1 MKNVDAISYVN
12 VDGKAHIATM
22 NLLKGITLYGEK
34 LISRNGSEYRTWD
47 PFRSKLAAAYI
58 NGLEFDFFNV
68 KNILYLGASTGTTVS
83 HLSDIIGYSGKV
95 FAVESSTRV
104 ARELI
109 SNVSS
114 KRTNVIP
121 IIEDARKPRSY
132 FSIYDKMDL
141 IYCDIAQPDQTNI
154 AIDNCKI
161 YLKEGKPM
169 LLVIKTRSIDVT
181 MSPKNVISQEIKKLE
196 SHSFEIKQKIDLAP
210 FDKDH
215 AMIKAIFAKDS
226 KY

>member
-1 MKNVDAISYVN
+1 MKNVDVISYVT
-12 VDGKAHIATM
+12 VDGKEHIATI
-22 NLLKGITLYGEK
+22 NLLKGVTLYGEK
-34 LISRNGSEYRTWD
+34 LISRNGNEYRTWD

-58 NGLEFDFFNV
+58 KGLHFEFSNV
-68 KNILYLGASTGTTVS
+68 GNVLYLGASTGTTVS
-83 HLSDIIGYSGKV
+83 HLSDIVGQSGKI

-141 IYCDIAQPDQTNI
+141 VYCDIAQPDQTTI

-161 YLKEGKPM
+161 YLKEKRPI

-196 SHSFEIKQKIDLAP
+196 SNSFEIKQKIDLEP

-215 AMIKAIFAKDS
+215 AMINAVFYPK
-226 KY
+226 

>member
-1 MKNVDAISYVN
+1 MKNVDAISYINVN
-12 VDGKAHIATM
+12 GKEHIATI

-34 LISRNGSEYRTWD
+34 LISRNGNEYRTWD

-58 NGLEFDFFNV
+58 KGLEFDFLNV

-141 IYCDIAQPDQTNI
+141 VYCDIAQPDQTTI

-161 YLKEGKPM
+161 YLKEGNPI

-196 SHSFEIKQKIDLAP
+196 SNSFEIKQNIDLEP

-215 AMIKAIFAKDS
+215 AMINAVFYPK
-226 KY
+226 

>member
-1 MKNVDAISYVN
+1 MKNGDVISYVTVN
-12 VDGKAHIATM
+12 GKEHIATI
-22 NLLKGITLYGEK
+22 NLLKGVTLYGEK
-34 LISRNGSEYRTWD
+34 LISRNGNEYRTWD

-58 NGLEFDFFNV
+58 KGLHFEFSNIGNV
-68 KNILYLGASTGTTVS
+68 LYLGASTGTTVS
-83 HLSDIIGYSGKV
+83 HLSDIVGHSGKI

-141 IYCDIAQPDQTNI
+141 VYCDIAQPDQTTI

-161 YLKEGKPM
+161 YLKEAKPM

-196 SHSFEIKQKIDLAP
+196 SNSFEIKQNIDLEP

-215 AMIKAIFAKDS
+215 AMINAVFHPK
-226 KY
+226 

>member
-58 NGLEFDFFNV
+58 KGLQFDFFNV

-141 IYCDIAQPDQTNI
+141 VYCDIAQPDQTTI

-215 AMIKAIFAKDS
+215 AMIKAIFCPK
-226 KY
+226 

>member
-1 MKNVDAISYVN
+1 MKNVDAISYVTVN
-12 VDGKAHIATM
+12 GKAHIATV

-141 IYCDIAQPDQTNI
+141 VYCDIAQPDQTTI

-169 LLVIKTRSIDVT
+169 LLIIKTRSIDVT

-196 SHSFEIKQKIDLAP
+196 SHSFEIKQKIDLVP

-215 AMIKAIFAKDS
+215 AIIKAIFCPNS
-226 KY
+226 NY

>member
-1 MKNVDAISYVN
+1 MKNVDAISYVTVN
-12 VDGKAHIATM
+12 GKEHIATI
-22 NLLKGITLYGEK
+22 NLLKGVTLYGEK
-34 LISRNGSEYRTWD
+34 LIGRDGNEYRTWD

-58 NGLEFDFFNV
+58 KGLHFEFSNV
-68 KNILYLGASTGTTVS
+68 GNVLYLGASTGTTVS
-83 HLSDIIGYSGKV
+83 HLSDIVGQSGKI

-141 IYCDIAQPDQTNI
+141 VYCDIAQPDQTTI

-161 YLKEGKPM
+161 YLKESKPM

-196 SHSFEIKQKIDLAP
+196 SNSFEIKQKIDLEP

-215 AMIKAIFAKDS
+215 AMINAVFYPK
-226 KY
+226 

>member
-1 MKNVDAISYVN
+1 MKNVDAISYVTVN
-12 VDGKAHIATM
+12 GKSHIATI

-58 NGLEFDFFNV
+58 NGLEFDFLNV

-95 FAVESSTRV
+95 FAVESSARV

-141 IYCDIAQPDQTNI
+141 VYCDIAQPDQTTI

-215 AMIKAIFAKDS
+215 AMIKAIFCS
-226 KY
+226 R

>member
-1 MKNVDAISYVN
+1 MKNVDAISYVTVN
-12 VDGKAHIATM
+12 GKEHIATI
-22 NLLKGITLYGEK
+22 NLLKGVTLYGEK
-34 LISRNGSEYRTWD
+34 LVSRDGNEYRTWD

-58 NGLEFDFFNV
+58 KGLHFEFSNV
-68 KNILYLGASTGTTVS
+68 GNVLYLGASTGTTVS
-83 HLSDIIGYSGKV
+83 HLSDIVGQSGKI
-95 FAVESSTRV
+95 FAVESSARV

-141 IYCDIAQPDQTNI
+141 VYCDIAQPDQTTI

-161 YLKEGKPM
+161 YLKKAKPM

-196 SHSFEIKQKIDLAP
+196 SNSFEIKQKIDLEP

-215 AMIKAIFAKDS
+215 AMINAVFYPK
-226 KY
+226 

>member
-1 MKNVDAISYVN
+1 MKNVDAISYVTVN
-12 VDGKAHIATM
+12 GKVHIATM

-141 IYCDIAQPDQTNI
+141 VYCDIAQPDQTTI
-154 AIDNCKI
+154 AIENCKI
-161 YLKEGKPM
+161 YLKEGMPM

-215 AMIKAIFAKDS
+215 AMIKATFCS
-226 KY
+226 R

>member
-1 MKNVDAISYVN
+1 MKHVDAISYVTVN
-12 VDGKAHIATM
+12 GKEHIATI
-22 NLLKGITLYGEK
+22 NLLKGVTLYGEK
-34 LISRNGSEYRTWD
+34 LISRNGNEYRTWD

-58 NGLEFDFFNV
+58 KGLHFEFSNV
-68 KNILYLGASTGTTVS
+68 GNVLYLGASTGTTVS
-83 HLSDIIGYSGKV
+83 HLSDIVGHSGKI

-141 IYCDIAQPDQTNI
+141 VYCDIAQPDQTTI

-161 YLKEGKPM
+161 YLKEAKPM

-196 SHSFEIKQKIDLAP
+196 SNSFEIKQNIDLEP

-215 AMIKAIFAKDS
+215 AMINAVFYPK
-226 KY
+226 

>member
-1 MKNVDAISYVN
+1 MKNVDAISYVTVN
-12 VDGKAHIATM
+12 GKEHIATI
-22 NLLKGITLYGEK
+22 NLLKGVTLYGEK
-34 LISRNGSEYRTWD
+34 LISRDGNEYRTWD

-58 NGLEFDFFNV
+58 KGLHFEFSNV
-68 KNILYLGASTGTTVS
+68 GNVLYLGASTGTTVS
-83 HLSDIIGYSGKV
+83 HLSDIVGQSGKI

-141 IYCDIAQPDQTNI
+141 VYCDIAQPDQTTI

-161 YLKEGKPM
+161 YLKETKAM

-196 SHSFEIKQKIDLAP
+196 SNSFEIKQKIDLEP

-215 AMIKAIFAKDS
+215 AMINSVFYPK
-226 KY
+226 

>member
-1 MKNVDAISYVN
+1 MKNVDAISYVTVN
-12 VDGKAHIATM
+12 GKEHIATI
-22 NLLKGITLYGEK
+22 NLLKGVTLYGEK
-34 LISRNGSEYRTWD
+34 LISRDGNEYRTWD

-58 NGLEFDFFNV
+58 KGLHFEFSNV
-68 KNILYLGASTGTTVS
+68 GNVLYLGASTGTTVS
-83 HLSDIIGYSGKV
+83 HLSDIVGQSGKI

-141 IYCDIAQPDQTNI
+141 VYCDIAQPDQTTI

-161 YLKEGKPM
+161 YLKETKAM

-196 SHSFEIKQKIDLAP
+196 SNSFEIKQKIDLDP

-215 AMIKAIFAKDS
+215 AMINAIFYPK
-226 KY
+226 

>member
-1 MKNVDAISYVN
+1 MKNVDVISYVTVN
-12 VDGKAHIATM
+12 GKEHIATI
-22 NLLKGITLYGEK
+22 NLLKGVTLYGEK
-34 LISRNGSEYRTWD
+34 LISRNGNEYRTWD

-58 NGLEFDFFNV
+58 KGLHFEFSNIGNV
-68 KNILYLGASTGTTVS
+68 LYLGASTGTTVS
-83 HLSDIIGYSGKV
+83 HLSDIVGHSGKI

-121 IIEDARKPRSY
+121 IIEDARRPRSY

-141 IYCDIAQPDQTNI
+141 VYCDIAQPDQTTI

-161 YLKEGKPM
+161 YLKEAKPM

-196 SHSFEIKQKIDLAP
+196 SNLFEIKQNIDLEP

-215 AMIKAIFAKDS
+215 AMINAVFYPK
-226 KY
+226 

>member
-1 MKNVDAISYVN
+1 
-12 VDGKAHIATM
+12 
-22 NLLKGITLYGEK
+22 
-34 LISRNGSEYRTWD
+34 
-47 PFRSKLAAAYI
+47 
-58 NGLEFDFFNV
+58 
-68 KNILYLGASTGTTVS
+68 
-83 HLSDIIGYSGKV
+83 
-95 FAVESSTRV
+95 
-104 ARELI
+104 
-109 SNVSS
+109 
-114 KRTNVIP
+114 
-121 IIEDARKPRSY
+121 
-132 FSIYDKMDL
+132 MDL

-215 AMIKAIFAKDS
+215 AMIKAIFAQDS

>member
-1 MKNVDAISYVN
+1 MKNVDAISYVTVN
-12 VDGKAHIATM
+12 GKVHIATM

-141 IYCDIAQPDQTNI
+141 VYCDIAQPDQTTI

-215 AMIKAIFAKDS
+215 AMIKAIFCS
-226 KY
+226 R

>member
-1 MKNVDAISYVN
+1 MKNVDVISYVTVN
-12 VDGKAHIATM
+12 GKEHIATI
-22 NLLKGITLYGEK
+22 NLLKGVTLYGEK
-34 LISRNGSEYRTWD
+34 LISRNGNEYRTWD
-47 PFRSKLAAAYI
+47 PYRSKLAAAYI
-58 NGLEFDFFNV
+58 KGLHFEFSNIGNV
-68 KNILYLGASTGTTVS
+68 LYLGASTGTTVS
-83 HLSDIIGYSGKV
+83 HLSDIVGHSGKI

-141 IYCDIAQPDQTNI
+141 VYCDIAQPDQTTI

-161 YLKEGKPM
+161 YLKEAKPM

-196 SHSFEIKQKIDLAP
+196 SNSFEIKQNLDLEP

-215 AMIKAIFAKDS
+215 AMINAVFYPK
-226 KY
+226 

>member
-141 IYCDIAQPDQTNI
+141 VYCDIAQPDQTTI

-161 YLKEGKPM
+161 YLKEWRPM

-181 MSPKNVISQEIKKLE
+181 MSPKNVICQEIKKLE

>member
-1 MKNVDAISYVN
+1 MKNVDAISYVTVN
-12 VDGKAHIATM
+12 GKEHIATI

-58 NGLEFDFFNV
+58 NGLEFDFSNV

-141 IYCDIAQPDQTNI
+141 VYCDIAQPDQTTI

-169 LLVIKTRSIDVT
+169 LLIIKTRSIDVT
-181 MSPKNVISQEIKKLE
+181 MSPRNVISQEIKKLE
-196 SHSFEIKQKIDLAP
+196 SHLFEIEQKIDLAP

-215 AMIKAIFAKDS
+215 AMIKAIFCPK
-226 KY
+226 

>member
-1 MKNVDAISYVN
+1 MKNVDAISYINVN
-12 VDGKAHIATM
+12 GKEHIATI

-58 NGLEFDFFNV
+58 KGLEFDFFNV

-141 IYCDIAQPDQTNI
+141 VYCDIAQPDQTTI

-196 SHSFEIKQKIDLAP
+196 CHSFDIKQKIDLAP

-215 AMIKAIFAKDS
+215 AMIKAIFS
-226 KY
+226 SR

>member
-1 MKNVDAISYVN
+1 MKNVDAISYVTVN
-12 VDGKAHIATM
+12 GKEHIATI
-22 NLLKGITLYGEK
+22 NLLKGVTLYGEK
-34 LISRNGSEYRTWD
+34 LISRDGNEYRTWD

-58 NGLEFDFFNV
+58 KGLHFEFSNV
-68 KNILYLGASTGTTVS
+68 GNVLYLGASTGTTVS
-83 HLSDIIGYSGKV
+83 HLSDIVGQSGKI

-141 IYCDIAQPDQTNI
+141 VYCDIAQPDQTTI

-161 YLKEGKPM
+161 YLKEAKPM
-169 LLVIKTRSIDVT
+169 LLIIKTRSIDVT

-196 SHSFEIKQKIDLAP
+196 SNSFEIKQKIDLEP

-215 AMIKAIFAKDS
+215 AMINAVFYPK
-226 KY
+226 

>member
-1 MKNVDAISYVN
+1 MKNVDAISYVTVN
-12 VDGKAHIATM
+12 GKVHIATM

-215 AMIKAIFAKDS
+215 AMIKATFCS
-226 KY
+226 R

>member
-1 MKNVDAISYVN
+1 MKNVDAISFVTVN
-12 VDGKAHIATM
+12 GKEHIATI
-22 NLLKGITLYGEK
+22 NLLKGVTLYGEK
-34 LISRNGSEYRTWD
+34 LISRDGNEYRTWD

-58 NGLEFDFFNV
+58 KGLHFEFSNV
-68 KNILYLGASTGTTVS
+68 GNVLYLGASTGTTVS
-83 HLSDIIGYSGKV
+83 HLSDIVGQSGKI

-114 KRTNVIP
+114 NRTNVIP

-141 IYCDIAQPDQTNI
+141 VYCDIAQPDQTTI

-161 YLKEGKPM
+161 YLKEAKPM
-169 LLVIKTRSIDVT
+169 LLIIKTRSIDVT

-196 SHSFEIKQKIDLAP
+196 SNSFEIKQKIDLEP

-215 AMIKAIFAKDS
+215 AMINAVFYPK
-226 KY
+226 

>member
-1 MKNVDAISYVN
+1 MKNVDAISYVTVN
-12 VDGKAHIATM
+12 GKEHIATI
-22 NLLKGITLYGEK
+22 NLLKGVTLYGEK
-34 LISRNGSEYRTWD
+34 LISSNGNEYRTWD

-58 NGLEFDFFNV
+58 KGLHFEFSSVGNV
-68 KNILYLGASTGTTVS
+68 LYLGASTGTTVS
-83 HLSDIIGYSGKV
+83 HLSDIVGHSGKI

-141 IYCDIAQPDQTNI
+141 VYCDIAQPDQTTI

-161 YLKEGKPM
+161 YLKEAKPM

-196 SHSFEIKQKIDLAP
+196 SNSFEIKQNIDLEP

-215 AMIKAIFAKDS
+215 AMINAVFYPK
-226 KY
+226 

>member
-1 MKNVDAISYVN
+1 MKNVDAISYVTVN
-12 VDGKAHIATM
+12 GKAHIATV

-141 IYCDIAQPDQTNI
+141 VYCDIAQPDQTSI

-215 AMIKAIFAKDS
+215 AMIKAIFCPK
-226 KY
+226 

>member
-1 MKNVDAISYVN
+1 MKNVDAISYVTVN
-12 VDGKAHIATM
+12 GKEHIATI
-22 NLLKGITLYGEK
+22 NLLKGVTLYGEK
-34 LISRNGSEYRTWD
+34 LISRDGNEYRTWD

-58 NGLEFDFFNV
+58 KGLHFEFSNV
-68 KNILYLGASTGTTVS
+68 GNVLYLGASTGTTVS
-83 HLSDIIGYSGKV
+83 HLSDIVGQSGKI

-141 IYCDIAQPDQTNI
+141 VYCDIAQPDQTTI

-161 YLKEGKPM
+161 YLKETKAM

-196 SHSFEIKQKIDLAP
+196 SNSFEIKQKIDLEP

-215 AMIKAIFAKDS
+215 AMINAIYYPK
-226 KY
+226 

>member
-1 MKNVDAISYVN
+1 MKNVDAISYVTVN
-12 VDGKAHIATM
+12 GKEHIATI
-22 NLLKGITLYGEK
+22 NLLKGVTLYGEK
-34 LISRNGSEYRTWD
+34 LISRDGNEYRTWD

-58 NGLEFDFFNV
+58 KGLHFEFSNV
-68 KNILYLGASTGTTVS
+68 GNVLYLGASTGTTVS
-83 HLSDIIGYSGKV
+83 HLSDIVGQSGKI

-141 IYCDIAQPDQTNI
+141 VYCDIAQPDQTTI

-161 YLKEGKPM
+161 YLKEAKPM

-196 SHSFEIKQKIDLAP
+196 SNSFEIKQEIDLEP

-215 AMIKAIFAKDS
+215 AMINAVFYPK
-226 KY
+226 

>member
-1 MKNVDAISYVN
+1 MKNVDAISYVTVN
-12 VDGKAHIATM
+12 GKEHIATI
-22 NLLKGITLYGEK
+22 NLLKGVTLYGEK
-34 LISRNGSEYRTWD
+34 LISRDGNEYRTWD

-58 NGLEFDFFNV
+58 KGLHFEFSNV
-68 KNILYLGASTGTTVS
+68 RNVLYLGASTGTTVS
-83 HLSDIIGYSGKV
+83 HLSDIVGQSGKI

-141 IYCDIAQPDQTNI
+141 VYCDIAQPDQTTI

-161 YLKEGKPM
+161 YLKEKRPM

-196 SHSFEIKQKIDLAP
+196 SNSFEIKQKIDLEP

-215 AMIKAIFAKDS
+215 AMINAVFYPK
-226 KY
+226 

>member
-1 MKNVDAISYVN
+1 MKNIDAISFVTVN
-12 VDGKAHIATM
+12 GKEHIATI
-22 NLLKGITLYGEK
+22 NLLKGVTLYGEK
-34 LISRNGSEYRTWD
+34 LISRDGNEYRTWD

-58 NGLEFDFFNV
+58 KGLHFEFSNV
-68 KNILYLGASTGTTVS
+68 GNVLYLGASTGTTVS
-83 HLSDIIGYSGKV
+83 HLSDIVGQSGKI

-141 IYCDIAQPDQTNI
+141 VYCDIAQPDQTTI

-161 YLKEGKPM
+161 YLKEAKPM
-169 LLVIKTRSIDVT
+169 LLIIKTRSIDVT

-196 SHSFEIKQKIDLAP
+196 SNSFEIKQKIDLEP

-215 AMIKAIFAKDS
+215 AMINAVFYPK
-226 KY
+226 

>member
-1 MKNVDAISYVN
+1 MKNVDAISHVTVN
-12 VDGKAHIATM
+12 GKEHIATI
-22 NLLKGITLYGEK
+22 NLLKGVTLYGEK
-34 LISRNGSEYRTWD
+34 LISRNGNEYRTWD

-58 NGLEFDFFNV
+58 KGLHFEFSNV
-68 KNILYLGASTGTTVS
+68 GNVLYLGASTGTTVS
-83 HLSDIIGYSGKV
+83 HLSDIVGHSGKI

-141 IYCDIAQPDQTNI
+141 VYCDIAQPDQTTI

-161 YLKEGKPM
+161 YLKEAKPM

-196 SHSFEIKQKIDLAP
+196 SNSFEIKQNIDLEP

-215 AMIKAIFAKDS
+215 AMINAVFYPK
-226 KY
+226 

>member
-1 MKNVDAISYVN
+1 MKNVDAISYVTVN
-12 VDGKAHIATM
+12 GKEQIATI
-22 NLLKGITLYGEK
+22 NLLKGVTLYGEK
-34 LISRNGSEYRTWD
+34 LISSNGNEYRTWD

-58 NGLEFDFFNV
+58 KGLHFEFSSVGNV
-68 KNILYLGASTGTTVS
+68 LYLGASTGTTVS
-83 HLSDIIGYSGKV
+83 HLSDIVGHSGKI

-141 IYCDIAQPDQTNI
+141 VYCDIAQPDQTTI

-161 YLKEGKPM
+161 YLKEAKPM

-196 SHSFEIKQKIDLAP
+196 SNSFEIKQNIDLEP

-215 AMIKAIFAKDS
+215 AMINAVFYPK
-226 KY
+226 

>member
-1 MKNVDAISYVN
+1 MKNVDAISYVTVN
-12 VDGKAHIATM
+12 GKEHIATI
-22 NLLKGITLYGEK
+22 NLLKGVTLYGEK
-34 LISRNGSEYRTWD
+34 LISRDGNEYRTWD

-58 NGLEFDFFNV
+58 KGLHFEFSNV
-68 KNILYLGASTGTTVS
+68 GNVLYLGASTGTTVS
-83 HLSDIIGYSGKV
+83 HLSDIVGQSGKI

-141 IYCDIAQPDQTNI
+141 VYCDIAQPDQTTI

-161 YLKEGKPM
+161 YLKETKVM

-181 MSPKNVISQEIKKLE
+181 MSPKNVISREIKKLE
-196 SHSFEIKQKIDLAP
+196 SNSFEIKQKIDLEP

-215 AMIKAIFAKDS
+215 AMINAIF
-226 KY
+226 YP